1 MQAAPRI
8 TWHGTVTDDAFCEW
22 LLSDH
27 PAARAERDWLRAAAH
42 TWQRGNAA
50 AVRAWAGKIN
60 AHPDAPQAAQDLA
73 ASMGPRADES
83 AVRAEADYA
92 EPDDLYVARLRAQH
106 ETYMRVSGPAG
117 AHGYRYPAHL
127 TGPTAANYPPPPE
140 PERET
145 EPGA

>member
-50 AVRAWAGKIN
+50 AVRAC
-60 AHPDAPQAAQDLA
+60 PDGAPLH
-73 ASMGPRADES
+73 SFVVG
-83 AVRAEADYA
+83 
-92 EPDDLYVARLRAQH
+92 
-106 ETYMRVSGPAG
+106 
-117 AHGYRYPAHL
+117 
-127 TGPTAANYPPPPE
+127 
-140 PERET
+140 
-145 EPGA
+145 